1 VLAKGFSTEE
11 LKSTEILRIM
21 SSGADEAAREKC
33 RGTGNFILEIFI
45 AQAKTSVTTK
55 QNGARLSEGRVS
67 GVKCR

>member
-1 VLAKGFSTEE
+1 
-11 LKSTEILRIM
+11 M
-21 SSGADEAAREKC
+21 SSGADEAVREKC